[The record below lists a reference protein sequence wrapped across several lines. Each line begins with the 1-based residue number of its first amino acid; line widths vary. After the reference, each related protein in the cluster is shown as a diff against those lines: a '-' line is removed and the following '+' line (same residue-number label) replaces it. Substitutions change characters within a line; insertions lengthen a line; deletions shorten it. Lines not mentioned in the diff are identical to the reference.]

1 MASTTLVRQ
10 RRDGQM
16 RAWQANDAR
25 NRPFIE
31 AMAAVFGRR
40 EGSVF
45 SGPGDVVAANGL
57 VPVLKGEIVGV
68 AEG

>member
-1 MASTTLVRQ
+1 
-10 RRDGQM
+10 M
-16 RAWQANDAR
+16 RAWQANGSR

-31 AMAAVFGRR
+31 TRATVFGKRD
-40 EGSVF
+40 GSVF

-57 VPVLKGEIVGV
+57 VPVLKDEIVGV